1 MAYRGSEEGAVLREP
16 WDSDLASW
24 VARDL
29 AVRTGNMGPSCLE
42 GKGESGVGCVEF
54 EGLRDAEGN

>member
-1 MAYRGSEEGAVLREP
+1 MLREP

-29 AVRTGNMGPSCLE
+29 AVRTGNTGPSCLE